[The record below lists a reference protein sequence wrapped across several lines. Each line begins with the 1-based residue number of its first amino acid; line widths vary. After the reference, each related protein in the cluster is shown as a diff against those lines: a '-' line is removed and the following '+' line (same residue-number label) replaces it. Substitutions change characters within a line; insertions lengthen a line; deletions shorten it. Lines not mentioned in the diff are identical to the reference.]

1 MPPKTA
7 NSLGKEVNLA
17 ARAMRAVLDS
27 RLMHANTNFATWSV
41 LLVLDREGPVI
52 QRELAGLLEVEG
64 PTLVRRLDRLE
75 AAGLVARSGT
85 PGDRRATRIAL
96 TAQGKAMFKRV
107 RSSVGETESELVADL
122 DPADVETT
130 VKVLRHLIDK
140 CRRITKGP

>member
-140 CRRITKGP
+140 CRRIIKGP